1 MQNEDLSRDY
11 LFRAKGRLKA
21 LDTLLKEKLWADV
34 VRESQEVVELAL
46 KSLLRYHLIEIPRVH
61 DVSGVLEAN
70 TEKFPTALRAS
81 LPELMDISQDLRRDR
96 ELAFYGSE
104 DVTPHEFYKEKHAKK
119 AIEQAKLVVSVCVK
133 HTGLLSDSDSS
144 FPRPTKR

>member
-11 LFRAKGRLKA
+11 LLRAKGRLKA
-21 LDTLLKEKLWADV
+21 LDTLLEEKLWADV

-46 KSLLRYHLIEIPRVH
+46 KALLRHHKIEIPRVH

-70 TEKFPTALRAS
+70 QERFSSDLKS
-81 LPELMDISQDLRRDR
+81 KLPELVDISQELRRDR
-96 ELAFYGSE
+96 ELSFYGSE

-119 AIEQAKLVVSVCVK
+119 AIGQAKRVVAVCLK
-133 HTGLLSDSDSS
+133 ETGYD
-144 FPRPTKR
+144 K